1 LNIQSHALA
10 AYGTW
15 EIQLHDINVKSG
27 VVLEP
32 SHLNLI
38 VSFASNTIQFPY
50 SNELYFGAPRTV
62 LVRWH
67 GQLG

>member
-1 LNIQSHALA
+1 
-10 AYGTW
+10 
-15 EIQLHDINVKSG
+15 LHDINVKSG

-50 SNELYFGAPRTV
+50 SNELYFGAPRAV
-62 LVRWH
+62 LVHMR